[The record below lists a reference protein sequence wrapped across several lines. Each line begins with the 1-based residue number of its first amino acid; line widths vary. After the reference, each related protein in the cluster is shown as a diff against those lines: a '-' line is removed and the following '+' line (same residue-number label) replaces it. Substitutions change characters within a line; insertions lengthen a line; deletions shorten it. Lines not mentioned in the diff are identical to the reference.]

1 MIKKNILGFLLLLS
15 VFCLFNSC
23 EDDPYYDDYGWAT
36 DALCNNTWVDFY
48 TNYDGYE
55 CEQRLDF
62 YDDHTGEDF
71 TIIYYPNGMTDELKT
86 SFYWDWEDNFFDFSS
101 SPWPPNIQTAPER
114 QSVPGRS
121 AFLFVLW
128 RRPASF
134 RRWPVLRP
142 YRPRVKPPLLGVGLT
157 SCKTVCKN
165 LPLYSLKQRHQSW
178 HTCWYIS
185 TYCLALALQ
194 LKSHSMA
201 RFTSCCQPS
210 GYSYP
215 AFARSTAFSMS
226 WAL

>member
-1 MIKKNILGFLLLLS
+1 MKRGPS
-15 VFCLFNSC
+15 
-23 EDDPYYDDYGWAT
+23 
-36 DALCNNTWVDFY
+36 
-48 TNYDGYE
+48 
-55 CEQRLDF
+55 
-62 YDDHTGEDF
+62 
-71 TIIYYPNGMTDELKT
+71 T
-86 SFYWDWEDNFFDFSS
+86 SFWRHSPRGLHFAAQRCMALPPPAFSPDAS
-101 SPWPPNIQTAPER
+101 FPSLPFSIVCAPER

-134 RRWPVLRP
+134 RRWPVLQP
-142 YRPRVKPPLLGVGLT
+142 YRPRVKPPLLGVCLT